1 MLTCA
6 CGARFEV
13 DDSLSGQEVLCP
25 ECQQPLQAPAAARLP
40 RVTSAW
46 ALASVLLALIG
57 AFTIVGTIVAV
68 LLGVVALVSIARH
81 RHRVTGAGFAVF
93 GICMGAL
100 FTVLTLAALKADDI
114 FGLESW
120 LREQTLAAK
129 IDTSGPPEVVQG
141 IKGFAITRPS
151 ENWGQV
157 PDKDSGDPAVGR
169 FQNDLDLL
177 LTPRAR
183 PAYVDVRALPVG
195 AFRTLE
201 QGAREI
207 LADFEMERRPRNP
220 FDEDDDDPHLGV
232 RVRRLGERPLNTKDG
247 MEGREVEAEVRC
259 GGKPWLFLIR
269 LYRRGNGCVY
279 VVRAYSPRRGFAEI
293 RTELESALDSF
304 RILLR

>member
-13 DDSLSGQEVLCP
+13 DDSLAGQEVLCP

-57 AFTIVGTIVAV
+57 AFTVIGTIVAV
-68 LLGVVALVSIARH
+68 LLGFVALVSIARH
-81 RHRVTGAGFAVF
+81 RDRVTGAGFAVF
-93 GICMGAL
+93 GICMGCL
-100 FTVLTLAALKADDI
+100 FTVLTVVALKADDI

-120 LREQTLAAK
+120 LREQTLEAK

-157 PDKDSGDPAVGR
+157 RGQDSGDPAVGR

-183 PAYVDVRALPVG
+183 PAYVDVRSLPVG

-220 FDEDDDDPHLGV
+220 FDDDDDDVPLGA
-232 RVRRLGERPLNTKDG
+232 RVRPLGERPLKTKDG

-259 GGKPWLFLIR
+259 AGKPWLFLIR
-269 LYRRGNGCVY
+269 LYRRGNGRVY
-279 VVRAYSPRRGFAEI
+279 VVRAYGPRRGFAEI
-293 RTELESALDSF
+293 RTELEKSLDSF